1 MYVAFVITYKWTFQV
16 FGVEEVIYKRVIVV
30 KMPQLCD
37 LLRHC
42 LLERFACAGQACIS
56 LK

>member
-37 LLRHC
+37 LL
-42 LLERFACAGQACIS
+42 
-56 LK
+56 